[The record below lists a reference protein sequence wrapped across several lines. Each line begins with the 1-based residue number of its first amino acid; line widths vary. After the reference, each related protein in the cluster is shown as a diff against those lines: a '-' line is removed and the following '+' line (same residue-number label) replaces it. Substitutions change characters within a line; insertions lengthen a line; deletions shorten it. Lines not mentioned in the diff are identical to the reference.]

1 MGEKIRTFI
10 AIGLPEFVLQ
20 AIAKTQE
27 TLRGSGLDIRWVRR
41 EGIHLTLKFLGDID
55 RDDVGKIQAAME
67 EAAKGISPFTLTGD
81 GVGVFPDFR
90 RPRVIW
96 AGISGDVQ
104 ALFALQSAL
113 ESQLKGLGFPKE
125 KRHFKGHLTMGRVKD
140 RVDRTK
146 LQESLEGLARFE
158 TGSFTVKSVV
168 LFQSTLRPQGAV
180 YTRLAEVILRSA
192 KNA

>member
-20 AIAKTQE
+20 AIAKTQDA
-27 TLRGSGLDIRWVRR
+27 LRGSGLDIRWVRR

-67 EAAKGISPFTLTGD
+67 EAAKGIFPFTLTGD

-96 AGISGDVQ
+96 AGISGDVH

-113 ESQLKGLGFPKE
+113 ESQLKGLGFSKE

-146 LQESLEGLARFE
+146 LRESLEGFASFE
-158 TGSFTVKSVV
+158 TGSFTVQSVV

-180 YTRLAEVILRSA
+180 YTRLAEVDLRSA

>member
-20 AIAKTQE
+20 AIAKTQDA
-27 TLRGSGLDIRWVRR
+27 LRGSGLDIRWVRR

-96 AGISGDVQ
+96 AGISGDMQ
-104 ALFALQSAL
+104 ALFSLQRAL

-146 LQESLEGLARFE
+146 LRESLEGLARFE
-158 TGSFTVKSVV
+158 TGSFTVEAVV

-180 YTRLAEVILRSA
+180 YTRLAEVNLRSA
-192 KNA
+192 NN

>member
-1 MGEKIRTFI
+1 
-10 AIGLPEFVLQ
+10 
-20 AIAKTQE
+20 
-27 TLRGSGLDIRWVRR
+27 
-41 EGIHLTLKFLGDID
+41 
-55 RDDVGKIQAAME
+55 
-67 EAAKGISPFTLTGD
+67 
-81 GVGVFPDFR
+81 
-90 RPRVIW
+90 
-96 AGISGDVQ
+96 
-104 ALFALQSAL
+104 
-113 ESQLKGLGFPKE
+113 GFPKE